1 VPVTP
6 TFAIEPHY
14 YDWDE
19 FWLLIEGDG
28 EAWMDNRVYQY
39 MANTAVYNPRASS
52 IGTKVSRQGSPRAC
66 LRGLSV
72 RSGLGISIP
81 GREGHLRRRSQGS

>member
-1 VPVTP
+1 MPVTP

-39 MANTAVYNPRASS
+39 MANTAD
-52 IGTKVSRQGSPRAC
+52 TT
-66 LRGLSV
+66 
-72 RSGLGISIP
+72 P
-81 GREGHLRRRSQGS
+81 GRHPSAPKFHGRALLGPAYAA